1 MGIIIKQSIKGTFIS
16 YSGVVLGFITVG
28 LLWPKFLTSDQIGLI
43 NFILAS
49 ATILAQLASLGINSV
64 TIRLFPMF
72 RNKEQK
78 HHGFL
83 FLLLA
88 VSFIGFLIISFAFL
102 LYKPTMVAN
111 NIEKSSLIV
120 KYAWYILPFTL
131 SLLYFNIFDNYTKVL
146 YDAVSGILA
155 KELLFRFFNL
165 LIIVGI
171 IFSFYS
177 FDTFIHLYFII
188 FSLPT
193 LYMLV
198 LLIVRNEFSLKN
210 DMAFIRRSNLKRGI
224 ISVSFFGLIGGF
236 GTLAVANIDKL
247 MINKYLD
254 LSSTGIYSISIL
266 FATLV
271 TIPSRSL
278 GKISGTLIAD
288 AWKADDLKQVENIY
302 SKSCINQM
310 IIGLYIFMMI
320 VLNLEALYTFL
331 PDSYANG
338 RYVIYFIG
346 LASLFDMATGVNG
359 IIISTSKYYRLQSL
373 FVVSLFIL
381 VVVTNIIFIPRYGI
395 TGAAIAS
402 AISTFIYNLI
412 RYLFLLVKFNLQ
424 PFNLKQILVPLGGIV
439 LFLLVN
445 SLLKFEN
452 LYLNVLIPSL
462 VLTIAYGGF
471 ILAFRFSEDI
481 QEISRQILFRKSE
494 K

>member
-16 YSGVVLGFITVG
+16 YFGVVLGFITVG
-28 LLWPKFLTSDQIGLI
+28 LLWPKFLSSDQIGLI
-43 NFILAS
+43 NFILAG

-64 TIRLFPMF
+64 TIRLFPLF
-72 RNKEQK
+72 RNKDNK

-88 VSFIGFLIISFAFL
+88 VSFIGFLIISFGFL
-102 LYKPTMVAN
+102 LYKPTLVEN
-111 NIEKSSLIV
+111 NIEKSALIV

-165 LIIVGI
+165 LLIIGI
-171 IFSFYS
+171 IFSF
-177 FDTFIHLYFII
+177 FTFETFIHLYFVI

-193 LYMLV
+193 VYMLV
-198 LLIVRNEFSLKN
+198 LLIVRNEFSLKR
-210 DMAFIRRSNLKRGI
+210 DFAFVQRSNLKRSI
-224 ISVSFFGLIGGF
+224 ISVSFFGLVGGF

-254 LSSTGIYSISIL
+254 LSATGIYSISIL

-288 AWKADDLKQVENIY
+288 AWKEDDLEHIEVIY

-310 IIGLYIFMMI
+310 IVGLLIFMI
-320 VLNLEALYTFL
+320 ILLNLEALYTFL
-331 PDSYANG
+331 PDNYANG
-338 RYVIYFIG
+338 KYVIYFIG

-359 IIISTSKYYRLQSL
+359 IIISTSKYYRLQSMFVIML
-373 FVVSLFIL
+373 FFL
-381 VVVTNIIFIPRYGI
+381 VVITNIIFIPRYGI

-402 AISTFIYNLI
+402 AISTFVYNLV
-412 RYLFLLVKFNLQ
+412 RYLFLLIKFKLQ
-424 PFNLKQILVPLGGIV
+424 PYKLKQALVPIGGIS

-445 SLLKFEN
+445 EFITFDN
-452 LYLNVLIPSL
+452 LYLNVAIPSL
-462 VLTIAYGGF
+462 ILTVSYGLF
-471 ILAFRFSEDI
+471 ILAFRFSGDI
-481 QEISRQILFRKSE
+481 QEIVRQILFGKSE